1 MNKKL
6 LSKSLIVL
14 ATGLLSIMC
23 CTTNLMAETYRSVEN
38 RADFSSD
45 VIYQIITDR
54 FADGDETNN
63 PKGEIFDKA
72 DLRKYHGGDWRG
84 IINKIED
91 GYLTNLGITA
101 IWISSPVENIT
112 TIDPTNQSAAYHGYW
127 ARDFFK
133 TNAAFGTEED
143 FKELV
148 STAHKHGIKIVI
160 DFAPNH
166 TSTAEYNGLVFPED
180 GALYKKGELLGKF
193 SSDTAKIFNHEG
205 WTNYSTYENG
215 IYHSLY
221 GLADLNN
228 LNPTVDQYMK
238 EAIETWI
245 DLGIDG
251 IRVDVVK
258 HMSLGWQKNWLSYI
272 YEKKGL
278 FVFGEWYTGGTE
290 AEPEMTHFA
299 NESGMSLLDFRF
311 ANSIRSLFTNSNYT
325 MTDFY
330 NVIKATEKDYEEVND
345 QVTFIDNHD
354 MSRFSSIVNGNQ
366 VAVNQAYA
374 LLLTSRGVP
383 TIYYGTEQ
391 YDKGD
396 SDPHNRGD
404 ISSFDT
410 SSDAYKI
417 ISKLSVLRKQNKA
430 LAYGS
435 TEERWINSDV
445 LVFERKFGEHVALIA
460 VNKGSNNYQIENLKT
475 SLPQGQ
481 YNDELSSLLSGNSI
495 QVGVEG
501 QVSSFSLA
509 PNAVGVWVYNN
520 QSNKLL
526 LGDVDPSMG
535 KTGNELTLTGEGF
548 GDRQGKVHF
557 GNHEAQVTTWSDT
570 LIRVTIPSI
579 TSGKYDI
586 KVSNTSG
593 EEDVYKNFEVLSG
606 SQIPFRMIVDNAM
619 TIPGENLYIVGNV
632 AELGNW
638 DTNKAIGPLFN
649 ATASIAQYPSWF
661 YDLSLPINKNIEY
674 KFIKKNQ
681 YGQIV
686 WEGGENHLLET
697 GNEAMIVRTQWQ
709 N

>member
-14 ATGLLSIMC
+14 ATGLLAIMC

-112 TIDPTNQSAAYHGYW
+112 TIDPTNQSASYHGYW

-251 IRVDVVK
+251 IRVDAVK

-410 SSDAYKI
+410 ASDAYKI

-509 PNAVGVWVYNN
+509 PNAVGVWVYNS

-632 AELGNW
+632 AELGSW

-674 KFIKKNQ
+674 KFIKKDQ

>member
-14 ATGLLSIMC
+14 ATGLLAIMC

-251 IRVDVVK
+251 IRVDAVK

-509 PNAVGVWVYNN
+509 PNAVGVWVYNS

>member
-14 ATGLLSIMC
+14 ATGLLAIMC

-38 RADFSSD
+38 KADFSSD

-251 IRVDVVK
+251 IRVDAVK

-509 PNAVGVWVYNN
+509 PNAVGVWVYNS

>member
-1 MNKKL
+1 
-6 LSKSLIVL
+6 
-14 ATGLLSIMC
+14 MC

-251 IRVDVVK
+251 IRVDAVK

-509 PNAVGVWVYNN
+509 PNAVGVWVYNS

>member
-1 MNKKL
+1 M
-6 LSKSLIVL
+6 
-14 ATGLLSIMC
+14 
-23 CTTNLMAETYRSVEN
+23 
-38 RADFSSD
+38 
-45 VIYQIITDR
+45 
-54 FADGDETNN
+54 
-63 PKGEIFDKA
+63 
-72 DLRKYHGGDWRG
+72 
-84 IINKIED
+84 
-91 GYLTNLGITA
+91 
-101 IWISSPVENIT
+101 
-112 TIDPTNQSAAYHGYW
+112 
-127 ARDFFK
+127 
-133 TNAAFGTEED
+133 
-143 FKELV
+143 
-148 STAHKHGIKIVI
+148 
-160 DFAPNH
+160 
-166 TSTAEYNGLVFPED
+166 
-180 GALYKKGELLGKF
+180 LGKF

-251 IRVDVVK
+251 IRVDAVK

-410 SSDAYKI
+410 ASDAYKI

-509 PNAVGVWVYNN
+509 PNAVGVWVYNS

-548 GDRQGKVHF
+548 GNRQGKVHF

>member
-14 ATGLLSIMC
+14 ATGLLAIMC

-251 IRVDVVK
+251 IRVDAVK

-509 PNAVGVWVYNN
+509 PNAVGVWVYNS

-586 KVSNTSG
+586 KVSSTSG

>member
-1 MNKKL
+1 MKIL
-6 LSKSLIVL
+6 QPLIQQIKAL
-14 ATGLLSIMC
+14 PIMGIGL
-23 CTTNLMAETYRSVEN
+23 
-38 RADFSSD
+38 
-45 VIYQIITDR
+45 
-54 FADGDETNN
+54 
-63 PKGEIFDKA
+63 EI
-72 DLRKYHGGDWRG
+72 
-84 IINKIED
+84 
-91 GYLTNLGITA
+91 
-101 IWISSPVENIT
+101 
-112 TIDPTNQSAAYHGYW
+112 
-127 ARDFFK
+127 FFK

-166 TSTAEYNGLVFPED
+166 TSTAEYNGLAFPED

-251 IRVDVVK
+251 IRVDAVK

>member
-14 ATGLLSIMC
+14 ATGLLAIMC

-38 RADFSSD
+38 KADFSSD

-251 IRVDVVK
+251 IRVDAVK

-290 AEPEMTHFA
+290 AELEMTHFA

-509 PNAVGVWVYNN
+509 PNAVGVWVYNS

>member
-14 ATGLLSIMC
+14 ATGLLAIMC

-251 IRVDVVK
+251 IRVDAVK

-509 PNAVGVWVYNN
+509 PNAVGVWVYNS

-619 TIPGENLYIVGNV
+619 TIPGENLYIVGNI

>member
-1 MNKKL
+1 
-6 LSKSLIVL
+6 
-14 ATGLLSIMC
+14 MC

-251 IRVDVVK
+251 IRVDAVK

-509 PNAVGVWVYNN
+509 PNAVGVWVYNS

-619 TIPGENLYIVGNV
+619 TIPGENLYIVGNI